1 MIRAMTENAMQLTGK
16 LLIAMPGLGDTPFAH
31 SVIYMCAHD
40 DDGGM
45 GLIVNK
51 PQNDINFGHL
61 MDQLSIPRAPN
72 TRDIRIHYG
81 GPVELARG
89 FVLHSRDYSSEAGTL
104 TVDDTIGM
112 TATLDVLEDI
122 AQGRGPDTSMLA
134 LGYSGW
140 GPGQLEQEISRNGW
154 LICDAREDIIFGRA
168 NEHKWTGALKTLG
181 IDPLLLSETA
191 GRA

>member
-1 MIRAMTENAMQLTGK
+1 MTEDSLQLKGK

-40 DDGGM
+40 ADGGM

-51 PQNDINFGHL
+51 PQSEIDFPHL
-61 MDQLSIPRAPN
+61 LDQLDIPRSAN
-72 TRDIRIHYG
+72 LRDIRVHYG
-81 GPVELARG
+81 GPVDLGRG
-89 FVLHSRDYSSEAGTL
+89 FVLHSLDYASEAGTL

-112 TATLDVLEDI
+112 TATLDVLEDM
-122 AQGRGPDTSMLA
+122 AQGRGPDVSMLA
-134 LGYSGW
+134 LGYAGW
-140 GPGQLEQEISRNGW
+140 GPGQLEREIGRNGW
-154 LICDAREDIIFGRA
+154 LVCDPCENIIFGRA
-168 NEHKWTGALKTLG
+168 NDHKWMGALKKMG